1 MLIIDGD
8 YPMAYGGVDL
18 DRDLTLPIDQVR
30 TATDRRTLSGGW
42 PDGETMASLPEMRKG
57 GVAAALVKVAGRIR
71 RPNSPIWG
79 YRTGHGAYAAAQA
92 HLAYYEV
99 LAAEGEARVLA
110 TSAGFAAHMREWS
123 EAEDHSALPVGFI
136 IGMEGADP
144 ILWPEQVHEWWERG
158 LRVIS
163 LSHYGVSTY
172 SHGTGTGTEGG
183 LFPPAEALLRDMDS
197 LGMILDVTHTSDRSV
212 REAIAMF
219 DGPLLASH
227 QNCRAVSPGE
237 RQQPDDILLEVIAR
251 DGVIGHS
258 MDTWMLYRD
267 GIDWA
272 NVPSRRDVFAREE
285 VTLDSMVDH
294 VDHISQLAGNT
305 LHSAIGGDT
314 DGQGGRDGAPYEID
328 TVADYQKLVDALD
341 RRGYSSDDIEN
352 IMYRNWQRFYEKH
365 LPQKEGRVYA

>member
-30 TATDRRTLSGGW
+30 SASDRRSLSGGW
-42 PDGETMASLPEMRKG
+42 PDGETMATLPEMRKG
-57 GVAAALVKVAGRIR
+57 GVAAALVKVVGRIR

-79 YRTGHGAYAAAQA
+79 YRTGHGAYAAGQA

-110 TSAGFAAHMREWS
+110 TSGDFAAHMREWAD
-123 EAEDHSALPVGFI
+123 AEDYSALPVGFI

-144 ILWPEQVHEWWERG
+144 ILWPEQVHEWWARG

-183 LFPPAEALLRDMDS
+183 LFPPAEALLREMDS

-212 REAIAMF
+212 REA
-219 DGPLLASH
+219 
-227 QNCRAVSPGE
+227 
-237 RQQPDDILLEVIAR
+237 
-251 DGVIGHS
+251 
-258 MDTWMLYRD
+258 
-267 GIDWA
+267 
-272 NVPSRRDVFAREE
+272 
-285 VTLDSMVDH
+285 
-294 VDHISQLAGNT
+294 
-305 LHSAIGGDT
+305 GGDVQRPAA
-314 DGQGGRDGAPYEID
+314 GEPPELPGREP
-328 TVADYQKLVDALD
+328 
-341 RRGYSSDDIEN
+341 
-352 IMYRNWQRFYEKH
+352 
-365 LPQKEGRVYA
+365 GRTPAA